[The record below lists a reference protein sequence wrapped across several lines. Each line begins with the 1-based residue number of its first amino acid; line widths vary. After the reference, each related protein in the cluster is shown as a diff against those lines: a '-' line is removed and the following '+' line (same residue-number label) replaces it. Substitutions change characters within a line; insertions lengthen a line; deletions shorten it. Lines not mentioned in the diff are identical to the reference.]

1 MRHPPSSNLS
11 KLYQA
16 FLVLLA
22 KKPKEAE
29 LLHCVSL
36 QGARDRSWDATSWH
50 YRKKIAS
57 ENQPGPQVD
66 SFIPDSPMGPC
77 TPTLCQAAQIHR
89 VAMPAEEGCSHPGEG
104 TTKP

>member
-1 MRHPPSSNLS
+1 MRRPPPPNLS

-36 QGARDRSWDATSWH
+36 QGARDRSWDATCWH

-57 ENQPGPQVD
+57 ENEARP
-66 SFIPDSPMGPC
+66 S
-77 TPTLCQAAQIHR
+77 
-89 VAMPAEEGCSHPGEG
+89 GEQLY
-104 TTKP
+104 T